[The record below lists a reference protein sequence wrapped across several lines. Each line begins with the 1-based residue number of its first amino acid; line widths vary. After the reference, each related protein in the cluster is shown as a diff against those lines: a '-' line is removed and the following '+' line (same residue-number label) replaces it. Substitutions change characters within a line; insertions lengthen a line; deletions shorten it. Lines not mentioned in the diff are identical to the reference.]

1 MEYLEAKWLKR
12 FNVELN
18 REHKVIYDI
27 RNIMRD
33 GLSNSKQ
40 GTFSLFFADREDHCE
55 KQSIASIDC
64 NGNGQLGRARQSG
77 SGVQDFEALARDGAN
92 GMGCRRYLESK
103 HAKCEVR
110 SKYNLSDLIRMLRRK
125 MVGTLSTILAAASM
139 AKRRYGSG
147 VASMLRGA
155 VWGLGPSFPHG

>member
-1 MEYLEAKWLKR
+1 MEYLEAKLLKR

-27 RNIMRD
+27 RNVMRD

-64 NGNGQLGRARQSG
+64 NGNGQLTG
-77 SGVQDFEALARDGAN
+77 
-92 GMGCRRYLESK
+92 
-103 HAKCEVR
+103 
-110 SKYNLSDLIRMLRRK
+110 
-125 MVGTLSTILAAASM
+125 M
-139 AKRRYGSG
+139 AKLKRGSRFRSTG
-147 VASMLRGA
+147 SQ
-155 VWGLGPSFPHG
+155 WS